1 MNMQYAQA
9 VVAHEQAQLRRLD
22 ADPTAMR
29 QPPRPGPRYVDSP
42 RHSSS

>member
-22 ADPTAMR
+22 AGPTAMG
-29 QPPRPGPRYVDSP
+29 QAPRPGPRYGGPP
-42 RHSSS
+42 RHSSK